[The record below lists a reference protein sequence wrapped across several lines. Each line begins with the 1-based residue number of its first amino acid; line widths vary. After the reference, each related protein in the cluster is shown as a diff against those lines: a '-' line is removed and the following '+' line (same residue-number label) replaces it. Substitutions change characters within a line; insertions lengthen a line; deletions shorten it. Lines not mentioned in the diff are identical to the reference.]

1 MPKNIL
7 TFFNKGKLAKQ
18 LLISLASYTV
28 FIIGILGWY
37 FFDTCDQAGSCAFI
51 AICAIICFFVYL
63 IIINVSI
70 FKAIFFHSEMNPSP
84 SLKTLSVGLILSVI
98 LLFSSWY
105 GGKYLIIWSGFEIS
119 PDSIAILVFT
129 AILFF
134 FLCTSISSFMLFL
147 AKLANTIY
155 LHLTH
160 KCLPH

>member
-51 AICAIICFFVYL
+51 AICALICFFVYL

-84 SLKTLSVGLILSVI
+84 SLKTLSVGLILSII

-134 FLCTSISSFMLFL
+134 FLCTSICSFMLFL

>member
-51 AICAIICFFVYL
+51 AICALICFFVYL

-84 SLKTLSVGLILSVI
+84 SLKTLSVGLILSII

-147 AKLANTIY
+147 AKLANNIY
-155 LHLTH
+155 LHITH

>member
-7 TFFNKGKLAKQ
+7 TFFNKRKLAKQ

-51 AICAIICFFVYL
+51 AICALICFFVYL

-84 SLKTLSVGLILSVI
+84 SLKTLSVGLILSII

-119 PDSIAILVFT
+119 PDSVAILVFT

-155 LHLTH
+155 LHLAH